1 MQGIFGRADEVTRDL
16 ISELETCAQKG
27 EVSERAKN
35 LFHEVLVK
43 IRSSLD
49 FAMHRI
55 FDRHTSLASKE
66 NVKVY
71 FPIVVAAD
79 TFDDKLKRLGLS
91 CLKDSRPELYQ
102 KILQAQPF
110 STKRRD
116 LLWLRE
122 LSDRGKHVEL
132 APWDCL
138 RQKAKEVTRP
148 DGFKVVFTEGVEFLG
163 PDGSPVD
170 PTSGCDVE
178 DIIWATF
185 NVYRSSGKITMP
197 ESMCRILCQDTR
209 RYVGHLLD
217 LI

>member
-1 MQGIFGRADEVTRDL
+1 MSRVEFRAIRKQAEANNVDPRTIQVEGR
-16 ISELETCAQKG
+16 KG
-27 EVSERAKN
+27 ARSVLNASITEEMAK
-35 LFHEVLVK
+35 
-43 IRSSLD
+43 
-49 FAMHRI
+49 
-55 FDRHTSLASKE
+55 
-66 NVKVY
+66 
-71 FPIVVAAD
+71 
-79 TFDDKLKRLGLS
+79 
-91 CLKDSRPELYQ
+91 
-102 KILQAQPF
+102 
-110 STKRRD
+110 
-116 LLWLRE
+116 
-122 LSDRGKHVEL
+122 
-132 APWDCL
+132 
-138 RQKAKEVTRP
+138 TRP